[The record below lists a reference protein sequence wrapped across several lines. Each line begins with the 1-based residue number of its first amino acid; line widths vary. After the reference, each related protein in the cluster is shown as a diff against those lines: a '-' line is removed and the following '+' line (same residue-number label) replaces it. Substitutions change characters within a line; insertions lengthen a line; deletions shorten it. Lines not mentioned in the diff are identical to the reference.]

1 MTLSTGTPDALACD
15 DRSRLLAVRM
25 LQGSAAATLFAYRLG
40 ETLDPVV
47 HGVAADGA
55 LAVVALPRG
64 RWAQEQSGRVVDVRL
79 DLVKNAL
86 DPRVSTVVA
95 SAHALGGLAWASDAE
110 VASRLAGV
118 TVPETLHQALAV
130 PGARLGWLTL
140 DRLVVHDLSGA
151 VVVPHTDLP
160 LTAPALEGGLTG
172 LSLLT
177 GCSDAALKDVCWS
190 VMVGRAPGTV
200 TQRPHG
206 GNVCPHTLNRV
217 FCADV
222 DALGVTLLLVT
233 AQELVVVHAAFGR
246 VAGSVDALN
255 GSVHQLVARAAPPCD
270 SLR

>member
-1 MTLSTGTPDALACD
+1 MTVSTGMPDALACD

-64 RWAQEQSGRVVDVRL
+64 RWAEEQPGRVVDVRL
-79 DLVKNAL
+79 DLVKNSL

-95 SAHALGGLAWASDAE
+95 SAHALGGLVWAEDDETDA
-110 VASRLAGV
+110 RLVDGSL
-118 TVPETLHQALAV
+118 PEALRQSLTV
-130 PGARLGWLTL
+130 PGARLGWLLL

-151 VVVPHTDLP
+151 VVVPHAELP
-160 LTAPALEGGLTG
+160 LAPPALDGGLTG
-172 LSLLT
+172 LSLVT
-177 GCSDAALKDVCWS
+177 ACSDAALKDVCWS
-190 VMVGRAPGTV
+190 VMVGRTPGTV
-200 TQRPHG
+200 TRKPHAG
-206 GNVCPHTLNRV
+206 HACPHTLDQI

-233 AQELVVVHAAFGR
+233 AQDLVVVHGEFEQLADSA
-246 VAGSVDALN
+246 DALN
-255 GSVHQLVARAAPPCD
+255 CLVHQLVAQAAPSCD
-270 SLR
+270 AER